1 MKRFALLLLC
11 AAALCARAD
20 TDFYDLPAT
29 GAATTV
35 RPGGKIV
42 WVDAVSTNAG
52 YTATVS
58 LVRES
63 WTFEDVVETFAA
75 TNFTY
80 TVVTTNSI
88 YFGTNAVLVTTT
100 NTAARPWQPL
110 PARATAYWTN
120 VVDTASWAETNRV
133 PRLFAAETNTVTAGT
148 TWAAPGDLL
157 LLQSAAPDG
166 TRVTV
171 GIQR

>member
-29 GAATTV
+29 GAATIV

-63 WTFEDVVETFAA
+63 WVEQDVVASFVA

-80 TVVTTNSI
+80 TVVTTNALF
-88 YFGTNAVLVTTT
+88 FGTNSVLVTTT
-100 NTAARPWQPL
+100 NTATRPWLPL

-120 VVDTASWAETNRV
+120 SVEKAWAETNRV
-133 PRLFAAETNTVTAGT
+133 PVLFAAETNTVTAGT
-148 TWAAPGDLL
+148 TWAAPGDKIRLS
-157 LLQSAAPDG
+157 SAAPDG
-166 TRVTV
+166 TRVTIGV
-171 GIQR
+171 QR